1 VEKPK
6 NFKEGTK
13 MKKILLF
20 VVIFV
25 LSVFSFASTLSMI
38 MDVTGPFSR
47 NFNPYFSGGS
57 NFSARG
63 FIYETLFYINGYTGE
78 VVPWLATDYEWSDDY
93 LEVEVTLREN
103 VKWSDGENF
112 NADDVVFTFNM
123 IKTYPALDT
132 GGVWKKGLKEVT
144 KVDNQH
150 VKFVLSQVDTLI
162 YTDIFSVYIVPE
174 HIWVTLDD
182 PATYTAENP
191 IGTGAYLLG
200 QFTSQV
206 YTLEKNPNYWQKEKV
221 KVSTIRIP
229 AFTGNDAAQL
239 ALMNKEIDWG
249 TLFFPNIENIFIK
262 ADPENRGYWLPEG
275 NPVLLFFNLDD
286 ERFKD
291 ENFRKAIALGID
303 NEQVVQIGMSNL
315 ATVSNPVLIKGGFS
329 ELINGN
335 LKHMWYDKD
344 VEQAK
349 KMLND
354 MGYSI
359 GKDGIFT
366 DGKGNKLSFELIVP
380 AGWTDWIAVSQVLS
394 SQLKQIG
401 VDVLVSQVDFGL
413 YLERIRNKDFGLA
426 LSWVN
431 YGINPYFFYERWLHS
446 RNAYSGDNRGGW
458 ISLTTDSLLEIFRK
472 TSDEKER
479 QLAISSLQ
487 LIVLQE
493 IPAIPLFYNPT
504 WFEYTT
510 YNFEGW
516 PNEENPYALPTIT
529 GMDKAYIMMN
539 LEPVK

>member
-1 VEKPK
+1 
-6 NFKEGTK
+6 

-20 VVIFV
+20 VVISV

-93 LEVEVTLREN
+93 LELEVTLREN

-123 IKTYPALDT
+123 IKSYPALDT
-132 GGVWKKGLKEVT
+132 GGMWKKGLKEVT

-174 HIWVTLDD
+174 HIWLNLSD
-182 PATYTAENP
+182 PTTYTAENP

-221 KVSTIRIP
+221 KVDTIRIP

-303 NEQVVQIGMSNL
+303 NEQLVQIGMSNL

-329 ELINGN
+329 ELINDN

-344 VEQAK
+344 AEQAK
-349 KMLND
+349 EMLND
-354 MGYSI
+354 LGYSI
-359 GKDGIFT
+359 GRDGIFT
-366 DGKGNKLSFELIVP
+366 DSNGNKLSFELIVP

-401 VDVLVSQVDFGL
+401 IDVVVSQVDFGL
-413 YLERIRNKDFGLA
+413 YLERIRNKDFELA

-516 PNEENPYALPTIT
+516 PNKENPYALPTIT

>member
-1 VEKPK
+1 
-6 NFKEGTK
+6 

-20 VVIFV
+20 VVISI

-93 LEVEVTLREN
+93 LELEVTLREN

-123 IKTYPALDT
+123 IKSYPALDT
-132 GGVWKKGLKEVT
+132 GGMWKKGLKEVT

-174 HIWVTLDD
+174 HIWLNLSD
-182 PATYTAENP
+182 PTTYTAENP

-206 YTLEKNPNYWQKEKV
+206 YTLEKNPNYWQKENV
-221 KVSTIRIP
+221 KVDTIRIP

-275 NPVLLFFNLDD
+275 T
-286 ERFKD
+286 
-291 ENFRKAIALGID
+291 
-303 NEQVVQIGMSNL
+303 QS
-315 ATVSNPVLIKGGFS
+315 
-329 ELINGN
+329 
-335 LKHMWYDKD
+335 
-344 VEQAK
+344 
-349 KMLND
+349 
-354 MGYSI
+354 YS
-359 GKDGIFT
+359 
-366 DGKGNKLSFELIVP
+366 
-380 AGWTDWIAVSQVLS
+380 
-394 SQLKQIG
+394 
-401 VDVLVSQVDFGL
+401 
-413 YLERIRNKDFGLA
+413 
-426 LSWVN
+426 
-431 YGINPYFFYERWLHS
+431 
-446 RNAYSGDNRGGW
+446 
-458 ISLTTDSLLEIFRK
+458 SLTLMMKGLKMRISEKLL
-472 TSDEKER
+472 
-479 QLAISSLQ
+479 LW
-487 LIVLQE
+487 V
-493 IPAIPLFYNPT
+493 
-504 WFEYTT
+504 
-510 YNFEGW
+510 
-516 PNEENPYALPTIT
+516 
-529 GMDKAYIMMN
+529 
-539 LEPVK
+539 